1 MSTAITEKYLRRKI
15 RELKKS
21 AGNHRGDIRPGKRRF
36 GLYRYLR
43 DVYELYLDL
52 RSRRI
57 ARKATRRIAKI
68 SKLSLQRKSHP
79 IRVLIEASAGPEDAR
94 QKSRWTQALKYAFG
108 WHQPAERLK
117 WFFQTNGGI
126 AGTARKSAILN
137 AQRKATRMM
146 TIGGPVAGK

>member
-1 MSTAITEKYLRRKI
+1 
-15 RELKKS
+15 
-21 AGNHRGDIRPGKRRF
+21 
-36 GLYRYLR
+36 LR

-94 QKSRWTQALKYAFG
+94 QKSRWSQALKYAYG
-108 WHQPAERLK
+108 WRQSAERLE

-126 AGTARKSAILN
+126 AGTARKSASLN

>member
-1 MSTAITEKYLRRKI
+1 VSIAVTDKYLRRKI
-15 RELKKS
+15 IKLKKS
-21 AGNHRGDIRPGKRRF
+21 AAKHRGDIRPGKRRF

-43 DVYELYLDL
+43 DIYELYLDL

-57 ARKATRRIAKI
+57 ARKATRRIAKLY
-68 SKLSLQRKSHP
+68 KLSIQRKSHP
-79 IRVLIEASAGPEDAR
+79 IRILIEASAGPEDAR
-94 QKSRWTQALKYAFG
+94 QKSRWSQALKYAYG
-108 WHQPAERLK
+108 WRQSAERLE
-117 WFFQTNGGI
+117 WFFKVNGGI